1 MNAVIQAR
9 DDGSLD
15 EVGSNGNGEKGL
27 EWGCVLKIEPT
38 GFADGFDMEGLPWWL
53 R

>member
-1 MNAVIQAR
+1 M
-9 DDGSLD
+9 D

-38 GFADGFDMEGLPWWL
+38 GFADGLDVRYERKKAGVTPRPKRLEG
-53 R
+53 